1 MATARVLLPRL
12 IWTRRVP
19 GISTVT
25 VSETAGGK
33 QHAMASPACRPR
45 CCRRLRALAV
55 PAFPAASSAS
65 PASHLVAGSSRR
77 DRRRPLLVNE
87 LDAVLCFAR
96 TIPLLPASL
105 HRAVPP
111 SEFLVAGNRFPDP
124 RTAQICRA
132 RWSPASASR
141 LCPFSASP

>member
-1 MATARVLLPRL
+1 MAAARVLLPRS
-12 IWTRRVP
+12 IWIRRVP
-19 GISTVT
+19 SISTAA

-33 QHAMASPACRPR
+33 HHAMASPARRPR
-45 CCRRLRALAV
+45 CCRRLHALAV

-77 DRRRPLLVNE
+77 VRRHPLLGNE

-96 TIPLLPASL
+96 TIPLLPALL

-111 SEFLVAGNRFPDP
+111 PEFLVAGNRFPDP
-124 RTAQICRA
+124 RTAQIRRA